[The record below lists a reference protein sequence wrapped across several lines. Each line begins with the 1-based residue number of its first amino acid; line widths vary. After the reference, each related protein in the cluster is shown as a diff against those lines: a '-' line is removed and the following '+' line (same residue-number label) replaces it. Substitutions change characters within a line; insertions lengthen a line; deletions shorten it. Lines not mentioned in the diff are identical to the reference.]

1 MTDGDETPPRSTG
14 FQGWVEANRAK
25 IWIWGIAAIALGG
38 VGCMFLIV
46 LILIV
51 TR

>member
-1 MTDGDETPPRSTG
+1 MTDGEETPPGSTG
-14 FQGWVEANRAK
+14 FQRWVEANRAK
-25 IWIWGIAAIALGG
+25 IWIWGIAGLALSG
-38 VGCMFLIV
+38 VGCMFLVV